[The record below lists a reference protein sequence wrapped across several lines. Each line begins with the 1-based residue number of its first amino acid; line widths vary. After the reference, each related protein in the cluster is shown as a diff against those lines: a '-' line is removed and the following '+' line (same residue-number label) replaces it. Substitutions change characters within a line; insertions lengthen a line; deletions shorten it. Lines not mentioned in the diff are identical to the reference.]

1 MIFKT
6 LQMENIRSYEK
17 EKIDFPSGTSLFEG
31 DVGSGKST
39 ILMAMEFAL
48 FGLGNQ
54 RGDALLRKGSK
65 KGSVFLSFNVEE
77 KEYQIKR
84 TLVRGNSDSVRQ
96 DKAFLS
102 ADGRKVQLSPSEIK
116 ERILDIL
123 NFKEPPNPRAQSV
136 IYRYAVYTP
145 QEEMKFILA
154 QKPDT
159 RLETL
164 RKAFGIEDYKTA
176 ADNAKLISNGIK
188 DKINYLSGQVSDL
201 EQKKASLIEL
211 NRKLTD
217 NNRVLALSTEKR
229 AELESALSKYR
240 EKLVNLKEIEF
251 RLRQVENE
259 IPHLEKQI
267 KDRDDLITRYQDE
280 IQETEIENQEKFR
293 LEMDE
298 LEKIEKPT
306 SISPEELKE
315 KIKLIKEAVQNRK
328 ELFTTL
334 KLLKENKAV
343 IKEKLEDWKDK
354 TRDDFI
360 KENQELTQKLRESRD
375 LLSQHQKEVNLILKK
390 IYKLEGQLDDI
401 NNKLENLDE
410 LGEICPI
417 CGSPLDDAHKKDLK
431 EERERESRKLNSEIK
446 VLNEVKK
453 KGEEQIEDDNTL
465 IEQIRNELSNYKSII
480 DKFDELD
487 GVNSRINRVEGNISN
502 IDDMLSLNIQEDN
515 DFGNFDQYIQHLE
528 DLQEKL
534 NKYFEAQKSL
544 ESIRYQYN
552 KNIEKIERKKSEIET
567 LTDKIKQLDV
577 NLTKSKE
584 IIKQLPEIDR
594 KLVEVQSLHDSTD
607 EEYRGVNDKVVET
620 QTLVKRLTEDVH
632 QLDKEIKEKETLH
645 NRLEVLKNYHSW
657 LTDYLIP
664 TLSVIEKHVM
674 QNIHLDFDENF
685 KNWFNLLIDDPS
697 KTGKIDEEFTPI
709 IEQDGFQQ
717 EINYLSG
724 GEKTSVALAYR
735 LALNNIVQKVS
746 TGMKSNLLIMDEPT
760 DGFSKEQLFKIRDI
774 LNELN
779 YPQIIIVSHERELE
793 SFADNIFQIE
803 KIDGVSEVSKV
814 N

>member
-84 TLVRGNSDSVRQ
+84 TLVRGNNDSVRQ

-487 GVNSRINRVEGNISN
+487 DVNSRINRVEGNISN

-534 NKYFEAQKSL
+534 NKYFGAQKSL